1 MHLFCESKKVLYI
14 DFFAVVQYGP
24 ACKTS
29 ENLMLVGTDD
39 LYISAGG
46 SVYDWNEVHF
56 EAPVVAGKGPWGHI
70 IFSTVFHR
78 NIKCYLAEL
87 VSFTAVEYHVFAGRR
102 GITEAIADVKA
113 KRHSVCKTGSA
124 APVPYVVVGPYTT
137 TPVKDTEGAFFIEC
151 VSLTVKN
158 NRATCRYKYPKPSYS

>member
-56 EAPVVAGKGPWGHI
+56 EAPVVAGKGPWRHVI
-70 IFSTVFHR
+70 LHAILFR
-78 NIKCYLAEL
+78 NIECHLAEL
-87 VSFTAVEYHVFAGRR
+87 VSFTA
-102 GITEAIADVKA
+102 
-113 KRHSVCKTGSA
+113 
-124 APVPYVVVGPYTT
+124 
-137 TPVKDTEGAFFIEC
+137 IE
-151 VSLTVKN
+151 
-158 NRATCRYKYPKPSYS
+158 

>member
-1 MHLFCESKKVLYI
+1 MHLFCESQKVLYI

-70 IFSTVFHR
+70 ILSVVFHW
-78 NIKCYLAEL
+78 NVKSNLTQFVSLSAIKK
-87 VSFTAVEYHVFAGRR
+87 HVF
-102 GITEAIADVKA
+102 
-113 KRHSVCKTGSA
+113 TGS
-124 APVPYVVVGPYTT
+124 
-137 TPVKDTEGAFFIEC
+137 
-151 VSLTVKN
+151 
-158 NRATCRYKYPKPSYS
+158 